1 VRSRLVGVIG
11 KTNVGKST
19 FFSAATL
26 ISVEI
31 GNRPFKTIKPNV
43 GVGYVRVKCVCGE
56 LGVKDNPRNSLCVKG
71 FRFIPV
77 KLMDV
82 AGLIRDAHR
91 GRGLGNRFLD
101 DLRQADALIH
111 VVDAAGSTDE
121 EGQPVPPGT
130 HDPLEDVLLIEKEV
144 DLWLFGIL
152 KKDWEKFA
160 RTVDYTSEDPV
171 QALARR
177 LSGLSVTRRQVA
189 EAMREAKLESAKLS
203 SWRDEELLDF
213 VRALRRIS
221 KPTIIAANKADLP
234 EAEDNIKRMQR
245 ELKDRVIVPTSAVAE
260 LALRKAAKQGLI
272 EYLPGDSSFK
282 ILDESKMTS
291 SQLKALEYIEER
303 VLKKWG
309 STGVQEAI
317 NRAFFNLLDMIVV
330 YPVED
335 ASKLTDHEGRV
346 LPDAFLVPRGTTA
359 RQFAYL
365 IHTDLGESFL
375 YAVRVRDKQKVGEDY
390 VLQDGD
396 IIKIVAVKARRA

>member
-1 VRSRLVGVIG
+1 MRSRLVGVIG

>member
-1 VRSRLVGVIG
+1 
-11 KTNVGKST
+11 
-19 FFSAATL
+19 
-26 ISVEI
+26 
-31 GNRPFKTIKPNV
+31 
-43 GVGYVRVKCVCGE
+43 VKCVCGE
-56 LGVKDNPRNSLCVKG
+56 LGVKDNPRNSLCIKG
-71 FRFIPV
+71 YRFIPV

-82 AGLIRDAHR
+82 AGLIRDAHK

-130 HDPLEDVLLIEKEV
+130 HDPIEDELFIEREV

-177 LSGLSVTRRQVA
+177 LSGLSVTRSHVV

-203 SWRDEELLDF
+203 SWRDEELMDF
-213 VRALRRIS
+213 VKALRKIA

-234 EAEDNIKRMQR
+234 EAEDNIKRMQQ
-245 ELKDRVIVPTSAVAE
+245 ELKDRVVVPTSAAAE

-291 SQLKALEYIEER
+291 SQLKALEYIEDR

-309 STGVQEAI
+309 STGVQEVI
-317 NRAFFNLLDMIVV
+317 NRAFFDLLDMIVV

-335 ASKLTDHEGRV
+335 ASKLTDHEGKV
-346 LPDAFLVPRGTTA
+346 LPDAFLVPKGTTA

>member
-282 ILDESKMTS
+282 ILDGSKMTS

-317 NRAFFNLLDMIVV
+317 NRAFFDLLDMIVV

>member
-1 VRSRLVGVIG
+1 MRSRLVGVIG

-282 ILDESKMTS
+282 ILDGSKMTS

-317 NRAFFNLLDMIVV
+317 NRAFFDLLDMIVV

>member
-26 ISVEI
+26 IPVEI

-56 LGVKDNPRNSLCVKG
+56 LGVKDNPRNSLCIKG
-71 FRFIPV
+71 YRFIPV

-82 AGLIRDAHR
+82 AGLIRDAHK

-121 EGQPVPPGT
+121 EGQPVLPGT
-130 HDPLEDVLLIEKEV
+130 HDPIEDVLFIEREV

-177 LSGLSVTRRQVA
+177 LSGLSVTRSHVV

-203 SWRDEELLDF
+203 SWRDEELMDF
-213 VRALRRIS
+213 VKALRKIA

-234 EAEDNIKRMQR
+234 EAEDNIKRMQQ
-245 ELKDRVIVPTSAVAE
+245 ELKDRVVAPTSAAAE

-291 SQLKALEYIEER
+291 SQLKALEYIEDR

-309 STGVQEAI
+309 STGVQEVI
-317 NRAFFNLLDMIVV
+317 NRAFFDLLDMIVV

-335 ASKLTDHEGRV
+335 ASKLTDHEGKV
-346 LPDAFLVPRGTTA
+346 LPDAFLVPKGTTA

>member
-317 NRAFFNLLDMIVV
+317 NRAFFDLLDMIVV

>member
-1 VRSRLVGVIG
+1 MRSRLVGVIG

-317 NRAFFNLLDMIVV
+317 NRAFFDLLDMIVV